1 MWANS
6 KLLCGCL
13 LSIFSDCHRAANLL
27 PLFWIISCCFWGPR
41 TPHCKT
47 LSRSASHPLDLLSSN
62 LLHQTYEDCFLFTGL
77 WGSPAVKVFCMVA
90 TFSAPKAFS
99 LSETQRIGC
108 AFLCALALLQVAHT
122 HEHMYLSQSRIQSQ
136 LLLLVPFSWWGHW
149 TREVVQSAFRALV
162 ELEPRGSPLG
172 PMLFFTAWYCLIPAA
187 VLIDLIRTTAP
198 WGRQME
204 QAGLLSL
211 DLQMDNMS
219 PPVQ

>member
-13 LSIFSDCHRAANLL
+13 LSILSYCHRASDLL
-27 PLFWIISCCFWGPR
+27 PLFWIISYCFWGPR

-47 LSRSASHPLDLLSSN
+47 LSSSATHPLDLLSSN

-77 WGSPAVKVFCMVA
+77 CESPAVKVFYMVA
-90 TFSAPKAFS
+90 TFSAPKVFS
-99 LSETQRIGC
+99 LSKTQKIGC

-122 HEHMYLSQSRIQSQ
+122 HERTYLSQSCIHSQ
-136 LLLLVPFSWWGHW
+136 LLLPVPFSWWGNW
-149 TREVVQSAFRALV
+149 TREVVQAAFRAWG
-162 ELEPRGSPLG
+162 ELEPRGSRSSALVH
-172 PMLFFTAWYCLIPAA
+172 CLIPAA
-187 VLIDLIRTTAP
+187 VLIDLICTIAP